1 MGIRIPAVL
10 EAILE
15 ATAIET
21 AAKARIAGLRKV
33 LDTEARRRYAEEGA
47 APTWKARGAGAVRFD
62 APGDWAPVV
71 ADEAT
76 FGSYVA
82 ERHPA
87 EVTAV
92 IRLAATDLDD
102 ALTALGFVGIDSEAT
117 TEVRPGFVG
126 KYLAGLVVDVEEHR
140 DDDGSVDRT
149 IRVIDPATGELVDG
163 VSAQQ
168 ANPTGKL
175 VVTLDRDRRR
185 EVLEA
190 AKVEAEAL
198 VAEAT
203 GQPAPAP
210 VEPGRTVTLDELVA
224 NGTVRPAS
232 DLAPGAATPW
242 DDEPHV
248 YDPENPDGDSGH
260 DRSCKRCGR
269 HETEEGNGH
278 IAAELTPTERATV
291 DRFEAA
297 PDALEE
303 PATLVEDEDGAPLPA
318 EYQTPAAP
326 VEGHRR
332 PYVGEGADGA
342 RRSAEIDRNE
352 ADTYD
357 RDDERRD
364 AALASAERWEAQA
377 AELEAAATEPEEPAR
392 IPVDDRDHFTGKGPH
407 GNATTMSLGEA
418 LAEQL
423 TAYSREKLRK
433 VARAR
438 GVNPGG
444 TKPEL
449 IVRLVEAGL
458 TIADV
463 EAVA

>member
-1 MGIRIPAVL
+1 MALRIPTVL

-21 AAKARIAGLRKV
+21 AAKARITGLRAV
-33 LDTEARRRYAEEGA
+33 LETEARRRLAEEGA
-47 APTWKARGAGAVRFD
+47 APTWKARNAGSVRFD
-62 APGDWAPVV
+62 APGDWSATV
-71 ADEAT
+71 ADADK

-82 ERHPA
+82 ERHPEEA
-87 EVTAV
+87 TAV
-92 IRLAATDLDD
+92 LRLKVTDLAD
-102 ALTALGFVGIDSEAT
+102 ALTALGFVGIEHDGARV
-117 TEVRPGFVG
+117 EVRPGFSA
-126 KYLAGLVVDVEEHR
+126 KYLADLVVDVEEQR
-140 DDDGSVDRT
+140 GEDGSVDRT

-210 VEPGRTVTLDELVA
+210 VEPGRTVTLEELTTAGV
-224 NGTVRPAS
+224 VRPAS
-232 DLAPGAATPW
+232 ELVPADEDRVALDHQAPG
-242 DDEPHV
+242 
-248 YDPENPDGDSGH
+248 
-260 DRSCKRCGR
+260 
-269 HETEEGNGH
+269 
-278 IAAELTPTERATV
+278 
-291 DRFEAA
+291 
-297 PDALEE
+297 
-303 PATLVEDEDGAPLPA
+303 
-318 EYQTPAAP
+318 
-326 VEGHRR
+326 GHRR

-357 RDDERRD
+357 RDDARRD

-392 IPVDDRDHFTGKGPH
+392 IPVDDRDHFTGREPYAVLDDPAST
-407 GNATTMSLGEA
+407 ATPTEDDVTAAVAGIDAVEAMDSREA
-418 LAEQL
+418 LRRL
-423 TAYSREKLRK
+423 
-433 VARAR
+433 ARAK
-438 GVNPGG
+438 GINPGG
-444 TKPEL
+444 TKREL
-449 IVRLVEAGL
+449 AERLYAAGVRA
-458 TIADV
+458 
-463 EAVA
+463 